1 MKYVTLAHPLF
12 DGYVVLG
19 HPLMDEI
26 GYAWA
31 SIHG

>member
-1 MKYVTLAHPLF
+1 MKYVVLGHPLL
-12 DGYVVLG
+12 DGYVVLRD
-19 HPLMDEI
+19 PLMDEI